1 MAPTTKQIV
10 LLLQRT
16 AGRPEVVNESDV
28 ALTVLPHPKGRV
40 PVVYVDLAGEIFEL
54 QSVQPKKYGSWF
66 VNQKVSSN
74 AQIYL
79 ASRVDPLLLCLP
91 YFETRTQYSP
101 LDQIVTAPDDAA
113 TSSCARLPLAKAAS
127 WHLENISD
135 VKDLGDDLVLYKY
148 NEEKTLAWLSH
159 KVRRAARHLLSVRKA
174 RATVDGTVVSSFNM
188 SAQAH
193 ASAASSSAASSLSG
207 ADAGAS
213 AAAGEPEAEDIRA
226 ALQVVTDYLTD
237 AMATKLVAAFGLT
250 AADVAASK
258 TQAQKRKADWEIE
271 LEIEKETNY
280 ALPQRPV
287 PTAGAPS
294 TGNGASKPA
303 PAAAAKKTATSASA
317 AKTAAAAKG
326 AKSITSFFGK
336 K

>member
-1 MAPTTKQIV
+1 M
-10 LLLQRT
+10 LLLQRA
-16 AGRPEVVNESDV
+16 AGRPEVMKEADL

-66 VNQKVSSN
+66 VNQKVGSN

-101 LDQIVTAPDDAA
+101 LEQIVTAPDDAA
-113 TSSCARLPLAKAAS
+113 ASSCARLPLANAAS
-127 WHLENISD
+127 WQLENIAD

-148 NEEKTLAWLSH
+148 SEGKTIAWLSL

-174 RATVDGTVVSSFNM
+174 RATADSNMVVSSFNM

-193 ASAASSSAASSLSG
+193 VSSSSSSSSSTTSGMSDAAS
-207 ADAGAS
+207 
-213 AAAGEPEAEDIRA
+213 EPEAEDIRA

-237 AMATKLVAAFGLT
+237 AMTTKLLAAFGLS

-258 TQAQKRKADWEIE
+258 AQTQKRKADWELE

-287 PTAGAPS
+287 TTAGAAAG
-294 TGNGASKPA
+294 TGAGAAKPLQAVPAKKPA
-303 PAAAAKKTATSASA
+303 TSVGA